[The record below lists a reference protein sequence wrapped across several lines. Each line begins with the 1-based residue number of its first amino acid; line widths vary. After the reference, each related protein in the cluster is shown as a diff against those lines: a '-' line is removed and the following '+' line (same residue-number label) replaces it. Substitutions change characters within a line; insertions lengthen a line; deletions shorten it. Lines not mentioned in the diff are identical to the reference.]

1 LDSRLSRS
9 VSEWSAAVDL
19 DQHIPIKSCAALQKR
34 PVATIATFRPKMAD
48 TTNRKELTGL
58 VEKYSYRCFPLVV
71 NNKLEGLISRGAV
84 LEGTEETV
92 TPQPA
97 RTVSPNTP
105 IKEAVNQMVT
115 ESADL
120 LVLAAEQNGPPIG
133 IVTLHDVLRAQ
144 AQITEQ
150 FLKRRERR
158 ERPDVVGDP
167 GVDGVSR
174 AAMVGFIN
182 L

>member
-1 LDSRLSRS
+1 M
-9 VSEWSAAVDL
+9 
-19 DQHIPIKSCAALQKR
+19 
-34 PVATIATFRPKMAD
+34 MAG

-58 VEKYSYRCFPLVV
+58 VEEYSYRFFPLVV
-71 NNKLEGLISRGAV
+71 NNKLEGVISRAAV

-105 IKEAVNQMVT
+105 IKEAVNQMVI

-120 LVLAAEQNGPPIG
+120 LVRVADENGPPIG

-144 AQITEQ
+144 AQITDQ
-150 FLKRRERR
+150 F
-158 ERPDVVGDP
+158 
-167 GVDGVSR
+167 
-174 AAMVGFIN
+174 
-182 L
+182 